1 MCSCQLRFNL
11 HHVVNVEGKSTE
23 NRALYTFPRPLRSQ
37 QKMSFHAER
46 QHVYI
51 MFIAFIQYMNAMNMI
66 LTRLS
71 SCGLS

>member
-23 NRALYTFPRPLRSQ
+23 NRALYTFLRPLSQ
-37 QKMSFHAER
+37 KQMSFRAER

-51 MFIAFIQYMNAMNMI
+51 MFTEFIQYMNAINMI
-66 LTRLS
+66 STRLC

>member
-1 MCSCQLRFNL
+1 MCSCQLWFNL
-11 HHVVNVEGKSTE
+11 HHVINVEGKSTE
-23 NRALYTFPRPLRSQ
+23 NRALYTFLRPLRSQ
-37 QKMSFHAER
+37 KQMSFHAER

-51 MFIAFIQYMNAMNMI
+51 MFIAFIQYAMNMI